1 LKELHFQRQSGSMT
15 MIKINH
21 LMNNHKDLDID
32 LPGID
37 YIFTSY
43 RFYTLVRYLGGKKS
57 DDSKIYTR
65 GYEK

>member
-1 LKELHFQRQSGSMT
+1 

-32 LPGID
+32 LPGIV
-37 YIFTSY
+37 YIFISY
-43 RFYTLVRYLGGKKS
+43 IFYALVRYLGGKKS

-65 GYEK
+65 GYKK

>member
-1 LKELHFQRQSGSMT
+1 MT
-15 MIKINH
+15 MIKITY

-37 YIFTSY
+37 YISTSCRIY
-43 RFYTLVRYLGGKKS
+43 ALVRYLGGKKS

-65 GYEK
+65 GDEK